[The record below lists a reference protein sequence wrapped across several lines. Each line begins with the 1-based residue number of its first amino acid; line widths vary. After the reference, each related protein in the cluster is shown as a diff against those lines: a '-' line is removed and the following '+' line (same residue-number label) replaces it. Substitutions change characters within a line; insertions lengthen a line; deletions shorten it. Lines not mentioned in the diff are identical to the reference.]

1 MTIFIAGLIV
11 FLALHLVPALPGV
24 RAALAARLGE
34 ARYKAAFSLLSLLGL
49 AMIVG
54 GYALATPG
62 PRLFEPSGAAIAAAP
77 YAVSLAFIL
86 LAAAN
91 MRGNIRHTL
100 KHPMLLGIVIWAS
113 LHLLANGDTRGT
125 LLFGSFLGYALL
137 DLVSVLQRHASKR
150 FEPSARYDL
159 IAVVAGVIAA
169 VAVMTLHRLLFGVAA
184 VPWGV

>member
-1 MTIFIAGLIV
+1 MTVLIAGLIV
-11 FLALHLVPALPGV
+11 FLGLHLVPALPPI

-34 ARYKAAFSLLSLLGL
+34 ARYKGAYSLLSLSGL
-49 AMIVG
+49 ALIIVG
-54 GYALATPG
+54 YAVATPG
-62 PRLFEPSGAAIAAAP
+62 PRLFEPSPAAIAAAP
-77 YAVSLAFIL
+77 YAVTLALIL

-91 MRGNIRHTL
+91 MRGHIRHAL
-100 KHPMLLGIVIWAS
+100 RHPMLIGILIWAS
-113 LHLLANGDTRGT
+113 VHLLANGDTRGT

-137 DLVSVLQRHASKR
+137 DLLSVLQRDAVKR

-184 VPWGV
+184 VSWGV

>member
-1 MTIFIAGLIV
+1 MTVLIAGLIV
-11 FLALHLVPALPGV
+11 FLGLHLLPALPRA
-24 RAALAARLGE
+24 RAALAGRLGA
-34 ARYKAAFSLLSLLGL
+34 ARYKGAFSLLSLLGL
-49 AMIVG
+49 GMIVG

-62 PRLFEPSGAAIAAAP
+62 PRLFEPSRAAIAAAP

-86 LAAAN
+86 LAAAR

-113 LHLLANGDTRGT
+113 VHLLANGDTRGT
-125 LLFGSFLGYALL
+125 LLFASFLGFALL
-137 DLVSVLQRHASKR
+137 DLVSVLQRQATKR

-159 IAVVAGVIAA
+159 IAVAAGVVAA

>member
-1 MTIFIAGLIV
+1 RPQRLILAGAPLPHSRAAVGVYCADASSDAAPMTIFIAGLIV

-62 PRLFEPSGAAIAAAP
+62 PRLFEPSRAAIAAAP

-86 LAAAN
+86 LAD
-91 MRGNIRHTL
+91 
-100 KHPMLLGIVIWAS
+100 
-113 LHLLANGDTRGT
+113 GDTRGT

-159 IAVVAGVIAA
+159 IAVVAG
-169 VAVMTLHRLLFGVAA
+169 
-184 VPWGV
+184 